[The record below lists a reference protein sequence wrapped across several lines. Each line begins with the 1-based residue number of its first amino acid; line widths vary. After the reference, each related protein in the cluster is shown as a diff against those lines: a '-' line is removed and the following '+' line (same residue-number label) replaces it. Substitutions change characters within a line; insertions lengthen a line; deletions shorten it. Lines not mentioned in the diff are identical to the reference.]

1 MIMLET
7 GAMQKRLF
15 SLFLPLLLMP
25 QIRVALFKEVP
36 KATVQGYEL
45 WVKTPELRPIGY
57 HIDDPAHVS
66 ATDDGFR
73 INSENFDY
81 PFIQIGAQK
90 ELIDINGKKVGGL
103 IEIRKTPNGKLLIL
117 NELPLEDY
125 LVGLIHGE
133 ISANWHPEVLKAQA
147 VAARTYA
154 LKRQQKKSAENSSD
168 YDLESD
174 IADQVYAGMMDD
186 PKDQLVK
193 EIVAATKGEVLWM
206 NGLYPTY
213 FHSCCG
219 GQTELANR
227 VWGKKESSYSVIDP
241 FCERSPQRKWQLR
254 LSQRDFLNRLK
265 NHGLEG
271 SRIKNI
277 SLERYEDGPR
287 NVMMIIET
295 DKTTLFM
302 GATDLRR
309 ILGYKELR
317 STWFDVDWSP
327 HEIVFTGTGYGHG
340 VGFCQWGAKAMAESG
355 KTYQEILKF
364 YYPKA
369 TIRKMY

>member
-1 MIMLET
+1 MKM
-7 GAMQKRLF
+7 MQNRLF

-25 QIRVALFKEVP
+25 LIRVALFKEVP
-36 KATVQGYEL
+36 QVTVQGYQL
-45 WVKTPELRPIGY
+45 YVKTPEPRPIGY
-57 HIDDPAHVS
+57 HIDDPAHIT
-66 ATDDGFR
+66 ATDDGFA

-81 PFIQIGAQK
+81 PFIQIGAEK
-90 ELIDINGKKVGGL
+90 ELIDVDGKKVDGK
-103 IEIRKTPNGKLLIL
+103 IEIRKTPNGKLLVL

-125 LVGLIHGE
+125 LIGLIHGE
-133 ISANWHPEVLKAQA
+133 ISALWHPEALKAQA

-154 LKRQQKKSAENSSD
+154 LKRQQQKASLNSSD

-186 PKDQLVK
+186 PKDRIVQ
-193 EIVAATKGEVLWM
+193 EIVAATKGEVLWR
-206 NGLYPTY
+206 NGLYPAY

-219 GQTELANR
+219 GQTELASR

-241 FCERSPQRKWQLR
+241 FCENSPQRKWQLR
-254 LSQRDFLNRLK
+254 LSQRDFLNQLK
-265 NHGLEG
+265 SHGLEG

-277 SLERYEDGPR
+277 SLERYEEGPR
-287 NVMMIIET
+287 NVMVIVET
-295 DKTTLFM
+295 NVATLFI

-309 ILGYKELR
+309 ILGYKELK
-317 STWFDVDWSP
+317 STWFDIDWSP
-327 HEIVFTGTGYGHG
+327 REIVFTGTGYGHG
-340 VGFCQWGAKAMAESG
+340 VGLCQWGAKTMAESG

-369 TIRKMY
+369 TLRKLY